1 MSTHPLLCRS
11 SLSFSDHVGPICGL
25 HRPLAQE
32 EEEETQEEQE
42 TQEEEEEEEKE
53 EKANAAAPPPPL
65 LSFNRSFSPPP
76 LLSFAAPLNESFV
89 FSQHSRI
96 QHNGRLE
103 GGEAGGLGVA
113 QLETSSSWVC
123 HMRRRIHTS
132 EALETETSSA
142 RLCKECRSSL
152 SVSDH
157 VSVGLLCSLTCLF

>member
-1 MSTHPLLCRS
+1 
-11 SLSFSDHVGPICGL
+11 VGPICGL
-25 HRPLAQE
+25 HRPLAQEE

-132 EALETETSSA
+132 EGGMDDPQLD
-142 RLCKECRSSL
+142 SSL
-152 SVSDH
+152 FGRQRRH
-157 VSVGLLCSLTCLF
+157 VLFQSFHYIYIYIYIYI